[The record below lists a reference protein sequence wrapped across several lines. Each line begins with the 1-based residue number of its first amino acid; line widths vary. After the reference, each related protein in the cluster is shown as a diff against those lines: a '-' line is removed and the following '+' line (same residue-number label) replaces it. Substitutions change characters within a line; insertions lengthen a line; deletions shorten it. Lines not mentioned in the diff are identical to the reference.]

1 MHINSNN
8 MINHDN
14 DSIELENI
22 LEEIIELGNN
32 CE

>member
-14 DSIELENI
+14 GSIELENI